1 MVEDQAHHEKSQPLK
16 LAETVGRFVRSKMSK
31 DSKEREAASGADPV
45 PTQSKILP
53 NSDDSRKLF
62 CLIEGD
68 SSVFTVTV
76 PGNCL
81 ILELKDFIHQRII
94 NGTNHAIDAKDLA
107 LFKVRSV
114 PHS

>member
-1 MVEDQAHHEKSQPLK
+1 M
-16 LAETVGRFVRSKMSK
+16 GRFMRSKMSK

-53 NSDDSRKLF
+53 DSDDSRELV

-76 PGNCL
+76 PGDCL
-81 ILELKDFIHQRII
+81 IHKLKDFIHQKAI
-94 NGTNHAIDAKDLA
+94 NGTNHAIHAKDLA

>member
-1 MVEDQAHHEKSQPLK
+1 MAASSR
-16 LAETVGRFVRSKMSK
+16 ATRSKK
-31 DSKEREAASGADPV
+31 CKERELDPV

-53 NSDDSRKLF
+53 DSGDSRERF

-68 SSVFTVTV
+68 SSVFAVTV
-76 PGNCL
+76 PGDCL
-81 ILELKDFIHQRII
+81 ILELKDFIHQEAI
-94 NGTNHAIDAKDLA
+94 NGTNRAVAAKDLV

>member
-1 MVEDQAHHEKSQPLK
+1 MAGPSRATH
-16 LAETVGRFVRSKMSK
+16 SKK
-31 DSKEREAASGADPV
+31 GKELEV

-53 NSDDSRKLF
+53 DLDDSRELV

-76 PGNCL
+76 PGDCP
-81 ILELKDFIHQRII
+81 IFKLKDFIHQK
-94 NGTNHAIDAKDLA
+94 AIHGSKRVAAVQDLV